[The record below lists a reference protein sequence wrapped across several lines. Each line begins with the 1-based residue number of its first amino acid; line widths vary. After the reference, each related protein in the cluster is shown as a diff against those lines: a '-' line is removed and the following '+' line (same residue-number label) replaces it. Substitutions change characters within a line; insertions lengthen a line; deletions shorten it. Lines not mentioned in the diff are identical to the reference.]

1 MFCLNIMKGLMPFCV
16 RSETDLFP
24 ASVEI
29 ISYLI
34 DNVCFVVLNVVVLLC
49 RNYALH
55 RESRGTI
62 VAGTAGQQFV
72 DNVFFNPDND
82 YEIVTVNRSL

>member
-1 MFCLNIMKGLMPFCV
+1 MDSVCV
-16 RSETDLFP
+16 
-24 ASVEI
+24 
-29 ISYLI
+29 
-34 DNVCFVVLNVVVLLC
+34 VVLTVVDLLC

-72 DNVFFNPDND
+72 DNVFFDPDND
-82 YEIVTVNRSL
+82 YEIITVNRSL

>member
-1 MFCLNIMKGLMPFCV
+1 MNRF
-16 RSETDLFP
+16 LFLT
-24 ASVEI
+24 SVKVT
-29 ISYLI
+29 SYLLDVSCEVLI
-34 DNVCFVVLNVVVLLC
+34 VFVLFH

-55 RESRGTI
+55 RESRGTV

>member
-1 MFCLNIMKGLMPFCV
+1 MDSVCV
-16 RSETDLFP
+16 
-24 ASVEI
+24 
-29 ISYLI
+29 
-34 DNVCFVVLNVVVLLC
+34 VVLTVVDLLC
-49 RNYALH
+49 RNYALKK
-55 RESRGTI
+55 ESRGTI

>member
-1 MFCLNIMKGLMPFCV
+1 MD
-16 RSETDLFP
+16 S
-24 ASVEI
+24 
-29 ISYLI
+29 
-34 DNVCFVVLNVVVLLC
+34 VCFVVLTVVILLY
-49 RNYALH
+49 RNYAFH

-62 VAGTAGQQFV
+62 VAGTAGQKFV